1 MSTALLRI
9 CPRVLIRQAQ
19 RRGPSFKGS
28 QQGSRRSSNDQ
39 TGDVKLNVQGSRF
52 LAPGRALITLWLN
65 LCIPTPALGASKR
78 MDINGAQQTTNIAW
92 GRAWTSTPECRQL
105 LRVPGHL
112 ATRVCSTNWELI
124 FEIDYIRHDT
134 HSRQCAR
141 TESEATRYA
150 REVSNP
156 LGSNFYLL
164 SPRQQ
169 TAKSSTTQ
177 ISS

>member
-9 CPRVLIRQAQ
+9 CPRVLNRQAQ

-28 QQGSRRSSNDQ
+28 QQGWRRSSNDQ
-39 TGDVKLNVQGSRF
+39 TDDVKLNVQGSRF
-52 LAPGRALITLWLN
+52 LAPGRTPITLWLN
-65 LCIPTPALGASKR
+65 LCIPTSALGASKR
-78 MDINGAQQTTNIAW
+78 MDINGAQQTTNHAR

-112 ATRVCSTNWELI
+112 ATRVCSTHWELI

-134 HSRQCAR
+134 HSKQCAL